1 MSEAKMPKVPKHER
15 SLAFVIVAAI
25 LAPIIRLMFRVKTS
39 GIENLPKSGA
49 YILVANHMSYLDP
62 LAFAYSVY
70 IHMKRTPHYLA
81 KEALFRIPVIGK
93 LLPKVGQIPVYRSGR
108 SNQEPLAAAK
118 EFLKAGQIMVVFPEG
133 TLTRDPNLWP
143 MRGKGGA
150 IRLAI
155 EMDLPIVPA
164 GHWGVGDVLGAYT
177 KKFRPNPFHKVEV
190 KIGKPMSFAHLKKD
204 GVSNE
209 EMALATNQVMLEVAR
224 IVGELRGEEPP
235 KTLWDPAKSGQTET
249 GNFRKEK

>member
-1 MSEAKMPKVPKHER
+1 MSETKMPRVPKNER
-15 SLAFVIVAAI
+15 SWQFVLVAAI
-25 LAPIIRLMFRVKTS
+25 LAPIIRLLFWVKTT
-39 GIENLPKSGA
+39 GLENLPKSGG

-81 KEALFRIPVIGK
+81 KEALFRIPIIGK
-93 LLPKVGQIPVYRSGR
+93 ILPKVGQIPVYRSGR
-108 SNQEPLAAAK
+108 SNQEPLQAAK
-118 EFLKAGQIMVVFPEG
+118 EFLKAGQVMVVFPEG

-155 EMDLPIVPA
+155 EMGLPIVPA
-164 GHWGVGDVLGAYT
+164 GHWGVGEVLGAYT

-190 KIGKPMSFAHLKKD
+190 RIGKPMSFEALAKD
-204 GVSNE
+204 GVTNE
-209 EMALATNQVMLEVAR
+209 EMAIATNTVMVEVAR
-224 IVGELRGEEPP
+224 IVGELRGETPP
-235 KTLWDPAKSGQTET
+235 SILWDPAKAGQSET
-249 GNFRKEK
+249 GNFRKDS